1 MDTRNIL
8 RKEKTMNF
16 EETNGIQ
23 TGNGLKV
30 VIYGQEGVGKST
42 LASQFPGAVFI
53 DCEGSTTRMNVR
65 RLPRPTSWEMLN
77 NEMSFILEAC
87 KVKDYQTVIIDT
99 FDWAER
105 LALETLCSQH
115 NISGIEGMNYGKGWE
130 YEKEMIGRFL
140 DSTDRLTAAG
150 VNIVLLCH
158 AITRKTTLPE
168 EMEEYDH
175 WELKLGN
182 KTTNKIAPLLKEWSD
197 MTLFLA
203 FQTHIEAMDDKGRK
217 HKATSCQRV
226 MYTTKTAWWDAKN
239 RFGLPDRL
247 PLAWKSIAPIFS
259 NAPVNNTVVANTI
272 RPDTPPAPQ
281 TVDNV
286 PADTPPAQQLIEK
299 AQGASIP
306 TEPTW
311 ADITPD
317 DDFTGIAPALADLM
331 KANEVSTYEIEHIC
345 SEVKNYMPKGMPIK
359 DYPEDFVQG
368 CLIGA
373 WQQVYAEIIKARESL
388 PFK

>member
-1 MDTRNIL
+1 
-8 RKEKTMNF
+8 MNF

-105 LALETLCSQH
+105 LALEALCSQH

-140 DSTDRLTAAG
+140 DSTDRLTVAG

-203 FQTHIEAMDDKGRK
+203 FQTHIEAMDDKGKK

-247 PLAWKSIAPIFS
+247 PLAWESIAPIF
-259 NAPVNNTVVANTI
+259 APSEQKLQVESTV
-272 RPDTPPAPQ
+272 
-281 TVDNV
+281 
-286 PADTPPAQQLIEK
+286 PPAQQLVRK
-299 AQGASIP
+299 AQEAGVS

-311 ADITPD
+311 ADITPE
-317 DDFTGIAPALADLM
+317 DDFTGIAPALTDLM
-331 KANEVSTYEIEHIC
+331 KANDVSTYEIEHIC
-345 SEVKNYMPKGMPIK
+345 SEVKNYMPKGMPVK

>member
-1 MDTRNIL
+1 
-8 RKEKTMNF
+8 MNF

-77 NEMSFILEAC
+77 NEMSFVLESC
-87 KVKDYQTVIIDT
+87 KVKGYQTVIIDT

-105 LALETLCSQH
+105 LALEALCSQH

-203 FQTHIEAMDDKGRK
+203 FQTHIEAMDDKGKK

-247 PLAWKSIAPIFS
+247 PLAWESIAPIF
-259 NAPVNNTVVANTI
+259 APAQSPVQI
-272 RPDTPPAPQ
+272 SSSPQ
-281 TVDNV
+281 TPVSQAPIQPENT
-286 PADTPPAQQLIEK
+286 APPAQQLVEK
-299 AQGASIP
+299 AQQAGIP
-306 TEPTW
+306 TEQTW
-311 ADITPD
+311 ADITPPD
-317 DDFTGIAPALADLM
+317 DIDWAGITDNLVDLM
-331 KANEVSTYEIEHIC
+331 KANDVTPYEIECVC
-345 SEVKNYMPKGMPIK
+345 SEVKNYMPKGMPLK

-373 WQQVYAEIIKARESL
+373 WQQVYAEVIKARESL